1 MPSKNTKQK
10 KHLMSAACPDHG
22 AALHCMIFSDFRNCP
37 TCSVLCHFPCCTPVP
52 PRSHAYTMLYII
64 GLGLGDEKDITV
76 AGMEAV
82 KASDRLFLEHY
93 TSVLGA
99 DAELL
104 VRSWVL
110 LHPQH
115 PGRVVHHLVRAHQLV
130 S

>member
-1 MPSKNTKQK
+1 
-10 KHLMSAACPDHG
+10 
-22 AALHCMIFSDFRNCP
+22 
-37 TCSVLCHFPCCTPVP
+37 
-52 PRSHAYTMLYII
+52 MLYII